1 MMRTLL
7 LALFLFPLITSGQ
20 SMKTSLKEVQAIKQ
34 ARLDTMVSVINIVKG
49 DVVADIGSGNGY
61 NLVRLSKY
69 FPPVKYY
76 AEDIDSARC
85 NRKNFAQMIKNFQAD
100 IALDS
105 FVFTYGT
112 TSTTGLP
119 RQHFTKVLM
128 IAVVHEFDEK
138 ASMFADVRSLLKP
151 GGFVF
156 IEEPLVLKTVPKDKG
171 CNNPYLTEAALKKIF
186 SENGLQ
192 IVEEKYI
199 KDMGSNKYRKIFK
212 CTVQALQPA

>member
-7 LALFLFPLITSGQ
+7 LTVILTPLLSSGQ
-20 SMKTSLKEVQAIKQ
+20 VKKSMLSTIQVIKQ
-34 ARLDTMVSVINIVKG
+34 ARLDTMVSVIDIVPG

-76 AEDIDSARC
+76 VEDIDSIRC
-85 NRKNFAQMIKNFQAD
+85 NRKVFARMIKNFKAD
-100 IALDS
+100 IPIDS
-105 FVFTYGT
+105 FVFSYGT
-112 TSTTGLP
+112 FSTTGLP

-151 GGFVF
+151 GGLVI
-156 IEEPLVLKTVPKDKG
+156 IEEPLVLKTVATDKG
-171 CNNPYLTEAALKKIF
+171 CNNPYLTEPALKKIIAD
-186 SENGLQ
+186 NGLQ
-192 IVEEKYI
+192 IIEEKYI
-199 KDMGSNKYRKIFK
+199 RDMGSNKYRKIFK
-212 CTVQALQPA
+212 CVPKTLQPA